1 MEQLSFFSIEKKI
14 QNAITL
20 LKMFE
25 AKAIEMHPEGY
36 YLCFSGGKDSQ
47 VIYELAKQ
55 AKVKFQAYYNVTTVD
70 PPELVYFIRKM
81 YPAVII
87 NQPDTTMWEL
97 ISQKHYPP
105 TRRMRYCCSE
115 LKERGGKGR
124 FVVTGVRWAE
134 SRKRRKRGFAEIQGP
149 SEPKVILNSDNDEKR
164 RQIENCQIKGKR
176 VLNPILDWTDDEVWQ
191 FIHTHIRTYCSLYDE
206 GFTRIGCIG
215 CPLAST
221 KQREKELARY
231 PMFKKA
237 YLKAFDRMLSY
248 HKEGTH
254 GSATWKDAEDV
265 YRWWLYGNPP
275 KEIQVT
281 GQIRKSEISGIK
293 YTDIDYENRTL
304 KIERQLG
311 RSLEV
316 DENEIAPKTRTK
328 QEIDV
333 KTPASNR
340 VEKIPNF
347 LFSEI
352 LEERKKYEKNRSRRQ
367 HGRWVFQDMDY
378 ICCSSYGRPRS
389 TTYIY
394 THYKKLI
401 EEAGLPYI
409 RFHDLRHTYT
419 TLLMKND
426 INQKAIAASLG
437 HSKSII
443 TFDVYTDKQALI
455 EGGVEEID
463 AFIDEVHPY
472 DSEDIQILKEKY
484 GKKVLHRLA

>member
-281 GQIRKSEISGIK
+281 GQIELSIERELGNIVKEIEKKKPEPSKKWEDVFQKKLYDWKKIYQFGTEENLT
-293 YTDIDYENRTL
+293 TDGEVLNQIRRELVQVYENY
-304 KIERQLG
+304 
-311 RSLEV
+311 
-316 DENEIAPKTRTK
+316 
-328 QEIDV
+328 
-333 KTPASNR
+333 
-340 VEKIPNF
+340 
-347 LFSEI
+347 FS
-352 LEERKKYEKNRSRRQ
+352 
-367 HGRWVFQDMDY
+367 G
-378 ICCSSYGRPRS
+378 
-389 TTYIY
+389 TTACDRYC
-394 THYKKLI
+394 L
-401 EEAGLPYI
+401 
-409 RFHDLRHTYT
+409 
-419 TLLMKND
+419 
-426 INQKAIAASLG
+426 
-437 HSKSII
+437 
-443 TFDVYTDKQALI
+443 
-455 EGGVEEID
+455 
-463 AFIDEVHPY
+463 
-472 DSEDIQILKEKY
+472 
-484 GKKVLHRLA
+484 

>member
-55 AKVKFQAYYNVTTVD
+55 AKVKFQVYYNVTTVD

-176 VLNPILDWTDDEVWQ
+176 VLNPILVGQ
-191 FIHTHIRTYCSLYDE
+191 MMRCGSLSIHIS
-206 GFTRIGCIG
+206 
-215 CPLAST
+215 
-221 KQREKELARY
+221 EL
-231 PMFKKA
+231 
-237 YLKAFDRMLSY
+237 
-248 HKEGTH
+248 
-254 GSATWKDAEDV
+254 
-265 YRWWLYGNPP
+265 
-275 KEIQVT
+275 
-281 GQIRKSEISGIK
+281 
-293 YTDIDYENRTL
+293 
-304 KIERQLG
+304 
-311 RSLEV
+311 
-316 DENEIAPKTRTK
+316 
-328 QEIDV
+328 
-333 KTPASNR
+333 
-340 VEKIPNF
+340 
-347 LFSEI
+347 
-352 LEERKKYEKNRSRRQ
+352 
-367 HGRWVFQDMDY
+367 
-378 ICCSSYGRPRS
+378 
-389 TTYIY
+389 
-394 THYKKLI
+394 
-401 EEAGLPYI
+401 
-409 RFHDLRHTYT
+409 
-419 TLLMKND
+419 
-426 INQKAIAASLG
+426 IAAFMMRALQGLAVLG
-437 HSKSII
+437 VHWLPPSSGRKNWRAILCL
-443 TFDVYTDKQALI
+443 KRLI
-455 EGGVEEID
+455 
-463 AFIDEVHPY
+463 
-472 DSEDIQILKEKY
+472 
-484 GKKVLHRLA
+484 